1 MSNEK
6 KRGLGR
12 GIGSLFGG
20 ADIDFSKDEQPVV
33 KKEETSVKKA
43 AVRIPSAAPT
53 DDKERLDAIYVP
65 IDDVSPNPNQPRKT
79 FDPESIKDLS
89 ESIKAQ
95 GIIQP
100 LLVEEI
106 IPGRYSIIAG
116 ERRFRAAKEA
126 GLQKIPV
133 IIRKLSELERLQMSL
148 IENIQREDLNPI
160 EEASAYQYLIQRSGM
175 TQEEVSEKVGKSRS
189 AIANS
194 LRLLSLNDTVK
205 DDLISGAMTPGHA
218 RAILSL
224 VNPSDQM
231 LLRERIINDEL
242 SVREAERL
250 AEEYN
255 KGHKFVSRRKTKA
268 EDPDVEEVVEK
279 FVSAVGA
286 KCEIRGSLSKG
297 KLLIRFRNQQDL
309 ERLYGLMSG
318 GDELFTE

>member
-33 KKEETSVKKA
+33 KKA
-43 AVRIPSAAPT
+43 AVRIPSAASK
-53 DDKERLDAIYVP
+53 DDKERLDAVYVP

-126 GLQKIPV
+126 GLEKIPV

-268 EDPDVEEVVEK
+268 VDPDVEEVVEK

-286 KCEIRGSLSKG
+286 KCEIKGSLSKG